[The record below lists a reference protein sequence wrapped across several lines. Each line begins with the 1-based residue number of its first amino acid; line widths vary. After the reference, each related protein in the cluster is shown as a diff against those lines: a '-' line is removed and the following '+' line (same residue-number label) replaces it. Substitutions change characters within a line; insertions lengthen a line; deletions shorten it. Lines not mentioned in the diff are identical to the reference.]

1 MMRRRSYKLSILG
14 FCVFALG
21 VLQSC
26 NQQAGPQLDTRD
38 SGIAHISVDES
49 FKPVIDAQIA
59 VFESS
64 NPKTKI
70 VVHYKAEADCLRDF
84 SVDSIRMV
92 IATRGHS
99 EKEGAFMSDSL
110 KVYPSKMVI
119 AYDAIAV
126 IVHPG
131 SPDSLFTMAE
141 IKGLLT
147 GKAKTNLV
155 PVFDGLKATS
165 TVRFIMDS
173 VLRGEPLGP
182 GVVAAKTSEEVIDYV
197 ARTPNAVGFLGVSW
211 IGNHEDSSQLSYL
224 DKVRVAQLEHP
235 MLKGKFVTPAQY
247 NIYYGRYPL
256 IRHLV
261 YVLKEKHQGVGHA
274 FSDFL
279 SSERGQLIFKRAYL
293 MPAQMSFSIRSAN
306 VSE

>member
-1 MMRRRSYKLSILG
+1 MGCRSNKLSILG
-14 FCVFALG
+14 FCVITLG

-26 NQQAGPQLDTRD
+26 NQEATPQLDTRD
-38 SGIAHISVDES
+38 SGVAHISVDES
-49 FKPVIDAQIA
+49 FKPIIDAQIA

-64 NPKTKI
+64 NPKARI
-70 VVHYKAEADCLRDF
+70 IVHYKAEADCLRDF
-84 SVDSIRMV
+84 SVDSIRMI
-92 IATRGHS
+92 IATRGHT

-110 KVYPSKMVI
+110 KVYPSKMVV

-126 IVHPG
+126 IVHPE

-147 GKAKTNLV
+147 GNAKTNLV

-182 GVVAAKTSEEVIDYV
+182 RVVAAKTSQEVIDYV

-211 IGNHEDSSQLSYL
+211 IGNHEDSLQLSYL

-274 FSDFL
+274 FADFL

>member
-1 MMRRRSYKLSILG
+1 MGGNFFHHTIVG
-14 FCVFALG
+14 CAIALG
-21 VLQSC
+21 GLQSC
-26 NQQAGPQLDTRD
+26 SSGAEVQRDTRD
-38 SGIAHISVDES
+38 SGIVHISADES
-49 FKPVIDAQIA
+49 FKPVIDAQVA

-64 NPKTKI
+64 NPKAKV

-110 KVYPSKMVI
+110 KVDPSKMVV
-119 AYDAIAV
+119 AYDAVAV

-131 SPDSLFTMAE
+131 SPDSLFTMQE
-141 IKGLLT
+141 LKGLLT
-147 GKAKTNLV
+147 GKTKQNLV
-155 PVFDGLKATS
+155 PVFDGIKATS
-165 TVRFIMDS
+165 TVRFILDS
-173 VLRGEPLGP
+173 LLRGEPLGP
-182 GVVAAKTSEEVIDYV
+182 EVVAANNSQGVIDYV
-197 ARTPNAVGFLGVSW
+197 SKTPNAVGFLGVSW
-211 IGNHEDSSQLSYL
+211 IGNYEDSLQVSYL
-224 DKVRVAQLEHP
+224 EKVRVAQLEHP
-235 MLKGKFVTPAQY
+235 LLKGKFVTPAQY

-274 FSDFL
+274 FADFL
-279 SSERGQLIFKRAYL
+279 SAERGQLIFKRAYL

-306 VSE
+306 ASE